1 MWLTSS
7 SIGRKFVMAITGAC
21 LVLFV
26 TFHVL
31 MNSVALFW
39 PAAYNVVCEFLGA
52 NWYALVAS
60 AGLAALFI
68 IHIIYALWLTVQNR
82 RARGNDRYDINGK
95 APHVEWSSKN
105 MLVLGIVVL
114 AFLVVHMIQ
123 FWAKMQLQELLS
135 HDLDALPL
143 VGEAPASPAM
153 GTLYL
158 QLAFENWWT
167 PVVYIIGFIALWFH
181 MNHGFWSM
189 FHTIGWDN
197 NIWINR
203 LKTIGCWWTSIVVL
217 LFIAQAILFTVQA
230 HNKFFLT
237 DEALQEQYAEYWSN
251 QAEGLIEEFQAE
263 AAALDPQNMD
273 AQIEF
278 FVEKGEAYAD
288 RAEAIAK
295 YAELQAPAA
304 KTAQLNQ
311 LTQFATYIRNQAQ
324 RAQSMKPNNPA
335 NN

>member
-1 MWLTSS
+1 
-7 SIGRKFVMAITGAC
+7 
-21 LVLFV
+21 
-26 TFHVL
+26 
-31 MNSVALFW
+31 
-39 PAAYNVVCEFLGA
+39 
-52 NWYALVAS
+52 
-60 AGLAALFI
+60 
-68 IHIIYALWLTVQNR
+68 
-82 RARGNDRYDINGK
+82 
-95 APHVEWSSKN
+95 
-105 MLVLGIVVL
+105 
-114 AFLVVHMIQ
+114 
-123 FWAKMQLQELLS
+123 MQLQELIS

-158 QLAFENWWT
+158 QLAFESWWT

-304 KTAQLNQ
+304 KTAQLTQ